1 MKAHRLI
8 LIAIVILSNV
18 AHSAEWTGLTHHP
31 LPSPDGKHVVSISE
45 RRYHPDKND
54 YSQTQ
59 SEYSLTLWTA
69 NPPPSYV
76 LTAFSLTPRIRDVI
90 VSPDGKVI
98 AYLALDIHSW
108 YGIYFYYPDSGEVVG
123 IEYSSTGSVI
133 KAIQLSTDLE
143 YIRYYSEPDVDIDK
157 PIYDADPNRP
167 TKKSFKQLLV
177 GAINGQ
183 WIAMALN
190 PPGGYLFSKKEQ
202 DQIDWAP
209 VQRPKEIP
217 TFLTQPVP
225 KIQKETQMQWSPDSK
240 SLYLLDDQGIWR
252 SDIGKQR
259 YVYQWTQIVKK
270 RAISRFQLSPTGTHL
285 LYEVRV
291 GQEIEHEIWIVNL
304 QSDSAN
310 KIGKGWT
317 ATFSHDGNTLF
328 YGNFKEYYEY
338 NLDGT
343 QAQFLGWVSWTPE

>member
-1 MKAHRLI
+1 M
-8 LIAIVILSNV
+8 
-18 AHSAEWTGLTHHP
+18 
-31 LPSPDGKHVVSISE
+31 
-45 RRYHPDKND
+45 
-54 YSQTQ
+54 
-59 SEYSLTLWTA
+59 
-69 NPPPSYV
+69 
-76 LTAFSLTPRIRDVI
+76 
-90 VSPDGKVI
+90 I

-123 IEYSSTGSVI
+123 IEYCATGSVI
-133 KAIQLSTDLE
+133 KTIQLSTDLE
-143 YIRYYSEPDVDIDK
+143 HLRYYSEPNVDIDK
-157 PIYDADPNRP
+157 PIYDADPNLP
-167 TKKSFKQLLV
+167 TKKPFKQRLV
-177 GAINGQ
+177 GAINGE
-183 WIAMALN
+183 WIAMAVN

-209 VQRPKEIP
+209 IQRPKEIP
-217 TFLTQPVP
+217 AFLAQPVP
-225 KIQKETQMQWSPDSK
+225 KIQQDTQMQWSSDSK

-304 QSDSAN
+304 QSDSSN

>member
-1 MKAHRLI
+1 MCYRLI
-8 LIAIVILSNV
+8 LIAIVILPNV

-31 LPSPDGKHVVSISE
+31 LPSPDGEHIVSITE

-59 SEYSLTLWTA
+59 SEYSLTLC
-69 NPPPSYV
+69 V
-76 LTAFSLTPRIRDVI
+76 KRHGVHLFSLTPRIRDVI

-98 AYLALDIHSW
+98 AYLALDIASW
-108 YGIYFYYPDSGEVVG
+108 YGIYFYFPDRGEVVG
-123 IEYSSTGSVI
+123 IEYCSTGSVI
-133 KAIQLSTDLE
+133 EAFQLSTDLE
-143 YIRYYSEPDVDIDK
+143 HIRYYVEPNVDYTQ
-157 PIYDADPNRP
+157 PIYDADPNLP
-167 TKKSFKQLLV
+167 TEKSFRQLLV

-183 WIAMALN
+183 WVGMAVN

-209 VQRPKEIP
+209 IQRPKEIP
-217 TFLTQPVP
+217 AFLTQPVP

-252 SDIGKQR
+252 SDIGKPF
-259 YVYQWTQIVKK
+259 VYQWTQIVKAP
-270 RAISRFQLSPTGTHL
+270 AISRFQLSPTGTHL
-285 LYEVRV
+285 LYEVRS
-291 GQEIEHEIWIVNL
+291 GQEIEHEIWLLNL
-304 QSDSAN
+304 QSDSSN

-328 YGNFKEYYEY
+328 YANFKQYAEY

-343 QAQFLGWVSWTPE
+343 EHQFLGWVSWTPE

>member
-1 MKAHRLI
+1 M
-8 LIAIVILSNV
+8 
-18 AHSAEWTGLTHHP
+18 
-31 LPSPDGKHVVSISE
+31 GKHVVSISE

-54 YSQTQ
+54 YSRTQ

-69 NPPPSYV
+69 NPPPGYD

-90 VSPDGKVI
+90 VPPDGKVI

-123 IEYSSTGSVI
+123 IAYCSTGSVI
-133 KAIQLSTDLE
+133 EAFQLSTDLE
-143 YIRYYSEPDVDIDK
+143 HIRYYVEPDVDIDK

-209 VQRPKEIP
+209 IQRPKEIP
-217 TFLTQPVP
+217 AFLAQPVP
-225 KIQKETQMQWSPDSK
+225 KIQRDTQVQWSPDSK

-270 RAISRFQLSPTGTHL
+270 RAISRFQLSPTGTTLALRSSGRTGDRTRRSGLSTFNPIHQTKLERAGQRLSVMMATLSFTGTLKSIASTISMARNISSLGGSVGHL
-285 LYEVRV
+285 SE
-291 GQEIEHEIWIVNL
+291 
-304 QSDSAN
+304 
-310 KIGKGWT
+310 
-317 ATFSHDGNTLF
+317 
-328 YGNFKEYYEY
+328 
-338 NLDGT
+338 
-343 QAQFLGWVSWTPE
+343 

>member
-1 MKAHRLI
+1 M
-8 LIAIVILSNV
+8 
-18 AHSAEWTGLTHHP
+18 
-31 LPSPDGKHVVSISE
+31 
-45 RRYHPDKND
+45 
-54 YSQTQ
+54 
-59 SEYSLTLWTA
+59 
-69 NPPPSYV
+69 
-76 LTAFSLTPRIRDVI
+76 
-90 VSPDGKVI
+90 I

-157 PIYDADPNRP
+157 PIYDADPNLP

-209 VQRPKEIP
+209 IQRPKEIP
-217 TFLTQPVP
+217 AFLAQPVP
-225 KIQKETQMQWSPDSK
+225 KIQQDTQMQWAPDSK

-270 RAISRFQLSPTGTHL
+270 TRHFAVSTVAHGDTLALRSSGRTGDRTRDLDCQPSIRFSKQNWKGLDSDF
-285 LYEVRV
+285 
-291 GQEIEHEIWIVNL
+291 
-304 QSDSAN
+304 QS
-310 KIGKGWT
+310 
-317 ATFSHDGNTLF
+317 
-328 YGNFKEYYEY
+328 
-338 NLDGT
+338 
-343 QAQFLGWVSWTPE
+343 